1 MLKIGVVEDNISEMK
16 PLLDFLDGYFKGKGI
31 EQNTISF
38 ISSESFLADD
48 NFDYDILFL
57 DIELPGK
64 NGMDLARTYREKNKK
79 TIIVFVTNMAQYAI
93 NGYEVEAY
101 DFIVKPIKPGILS
114 IKLDRIL
121 EKLSLSSND
130 KVVIS
135 IDRRPTV
142 FVYDSIMF
150 IETSNHNITINT
162 SDGKVYKARASLSS
176 LEKDFVSHGFYRV
189 SSYALVNLKYVTGID
204 HDDVMVEDNT
214 VRVSRPK
221 KKDFM
226 QALSNYLGRN

>member
-1 MLKIGVVEDNISEMK
+1 MLKIGVVEDNIAEMK
-16 PLLDFLDGYFKGKGI
+16 PLLDFLDGYFRNKGI
-31 EQNTISF
+31 EQNTASF
-38 ISSESFLADD
+38 TSSESFLSNK

-57 DIELPGK
+57 DIELPGM
-64 NGMDLARTYREKNKK
+64 NGMDLARAYREKNKK
-79 TIIVFVTNMAQYAI
+79 TVIVFVTNMAQYAI

-101 DFIVKPIKPGILS
+101 DFIVKPIKPGILN

-176 LEKDFVSHGFYRV
+176 LEKDFVAHGFYRI

-204 HDDVMVEDNT
+204 HDDVMIKDNAI
-214 VRVSRPK
+214 RVSRPK

-226 QALSNYLGRN
+226 LALSNYLGRN

>member
-1 MLKIGVVEDNISEMK
+1 MLKIGVVEDNIAEMK
-16 PLLDFLDGYFKGKGI
+16 PLLEFLDGYFRNKGI
-31 EQNTISF
+31 EQNTASF
-38 ISSESFLADD
+38 TSSESFLSNN

-57 DIELPGK
+57 DIELPGM
-64 NGMDLARTYREKNKK
+64 NGMDLARAYREKNKK
-79 TIIVFVTNMAQYAI
+79 TVIVFVTNMAQYAI

-101 DFIVKPIKPGILS
+101 DFIVKPIKPGILN

-176 LEKDFVSHGFYRV
+176 LEKDFVAHGFYRI

-204 HDDVMVEDNT
+204 HDDVMIKDNAI
-214 VRVSRPK
+214 RVSRPK

-226 QALSNYLGRN
+226 LALSNYLGRN